1 MMTTARNVAI
11 FVLLILGISYGS
23 FVTVEHNC
31 GLARKILFSSP
42 WLTKI
47 RTETNSEFFCAG
59 SLINERFVLTAASCI
74 ANQGKLIVRL
84 GEFDGYKK
92 NSNHNYPYEDI
103 KVRRTIIHRSYSPI
117 NHQNNIG
124 LLRLQEDVV
133 YKPHIQPI
141 CIEVN
146 AQKIW
151 DQSTFRESQPKSRE
165 SGRKWSCPIPYWC
178 FSPTTDESPIGLIGS
193 PSTTITDG
201 IFFQKGIFSQ
211 NNYDANV
218 YTHVMA
224 FAIDW
229 ILPNALE
236 VDIIVSNP

>member
-1 MMTTARNVAI
+1 MMTTARNVAFCI
-11 FVLLILGISYGS
+11 LLILGISYGS
-23 FVTVEHNC
+23 FVTLEQNC
-31 GLARKILFSSP
+31 GRLQNPLFSSP
-42 WLTKI
+42 WLAKI
-47 RTETNSEFFCAG
+47 RTETYSEFFCAG

-74 ANQGKLIVRL
+74 YNQGKLIVRL

-92 NSNHNYPYEDI
+92 NSNHNYIYEDI
-103 KVRRTIIHRSYSPI
+103 KVRGAIIHRSYFQK

-146 AQKIW
+146 AQKKLY
-151 DQSTFRESQPKSRE
+151 QSTFRISHPKIQESEKKR
-165 SGRKWSCPIPYWC
+165 WWLCLYWC
-178 FSPTTDESPIGLIGS
+178 SSPNTDESPFGLIGS
-193 PSTTITDG
+193 PNTTITEE
-201 IFFQKGIFSQ
+201 IFFQKGILSH
-211 NNYDANV
+211 NNSDANI
-218 YTHVMA
+218 YTDVMA